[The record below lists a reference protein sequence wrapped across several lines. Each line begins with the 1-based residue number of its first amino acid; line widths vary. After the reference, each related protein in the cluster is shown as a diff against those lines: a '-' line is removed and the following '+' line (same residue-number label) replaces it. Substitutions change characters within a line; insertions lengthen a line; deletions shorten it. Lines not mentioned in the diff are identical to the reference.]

1 MNRIWLLG
9 ILVCTV
15 LAFYSCKPKQST
27 YRAAYEQAQQRDTET
42 DDYSNEFGDE
52 NVDPVNKPRSDGNLA
67 EDSGN
72 TGDDYNDN
80 YAPITEDLYAYDYGD
95 NAPAVQNS
103 NVQISFNLKRYN
115 LVIGTFR
122 NGTNANALKERMQR
136 EGYTVDLA
144 RNDGGMIR
152 VIVKTTDDQK
162 EILRERNAFR
172 SKHYPNFQD
181 AWVLKRY

>member
-27 YRAAYEQAQQRDTET
+27 YKAAYEQAQQRDTTT
-42 DDYSNEFGDE
+42 DDYSNEFGNED
-52 NVDPVNKPRSDGNLA
+52 VDPVSKPRSDGSLA

-80 YAPITEDLYAYDYGD
+80 YAPISEDLYPYSYQD
-95 NAPAVQNS
+95 NTATQNN
-103 NVQISFNLKRYN
+103 NVQISFDLKRYN
-115 LVIGTFR
+115 IVIGTFR
-122 NGTNANALKERMQR
+122 NATNANALKERMQR
-136 EGYTVDLA
+136 EGYSVHLA

-152 VIVKTTDDQK
+152 VIVKTTDNLS
-162 EILRERNAFR
+162 EARRERLAFR
-172 SKHYPNFQD
+172 SRHYPNFQD